1 MSIFCKHSYILLSD
15 TIQNHFWGKLPF
27 DAISLRVK
35 IICTECGKIKEFE
48 TESMRVEPYYHLGG
62 YVLNN
67 EQKLQ
72 MDICANVLIKKM
84 EKKYGITIDS
94 IWQQ

>member
-15 TIQNHFWGKLPF
+15 TIQNHVWGKLPF

-48 TESMRVEPYYHLGG
+48 TESMCVEPYYRLGG
-62 YVLNN
+62 FVLND
-67 EQKLQ
+67 EQRLQ
-72 MDICANVLIKKM
+72 MDIYRNKLAKKM